1 MIATEHQPLW
11 KRIEQ
16 YQIDDP
22 VASVKFSDKLALY
35 QQWSPLF
42 TTRAIQEYKRF
53 IFLCCISP
61 TGASP
66 PPIVD
71 EVWHLHLTYT
81 QDYWKVFC
89 NQVLQQEIH
98 HFPSK
103 GGPAEKQKHNDWY
116 TETLVLYAAVFDE
129 EPPADIWIKPQ
140 PAITG
145 TDWSLSTDPPKL
157 SYHHYLWFLLFPLLI
172 PFTHGQVSPF
182 GLTGG
187 EFLVFYGLLIL
198 AGFACCIPVY
208 QDHAQ
213 RARWIL
219 DNYMPPDTTIY
230 QVARYFHGHIR
241 SVQTAIV
248 DLYAQKILEPLPKR
262 NFIFRPS
269 HYAYTYT
276 DQETNPL
283 LYTLRKKYEEGETLH
298 YATISQ
304 AYDSTMTQDDR
315 LEEAYKISIVKD
327 YWRWLPAALII
338 CTGIARVI
346 QGLVNHK
353 PVDYLVLMLVVGG
366 FFLIVIY
373 QIINPR
379 AILKKELEERYKA
392 DRLPQNFS
400 PHSVIFQFAFI
411 GMAAL
416 TTSHLFDQLRAS
428 FYTTP
433 LGNAGDATYTTSCGG
448 SGGGS
453 SCSGGGDG
461 GCGGCGGD

>member
-11 KRIEQ
+11 KRIEE

-22 VASVKFSDKLALY
+22 VASVKFSDKLTTY
-35 QQWSPLF
+35 QHWSLAF
-42 TTRAIQEYKRF
+42 TARAIQEYKRF

-66 PPIVD
+66 SPIVD

-103 GGPAEKQKHNDWY
+103 GGATEKQKHNNWY
-116 TETLVLYAAVFDE
+116 AQTLALYTTVFDE

-140 PAITG
+140 PEIAG
-145 TDWSLSTDPPKL
+145 ADLAPSTDPPKL
-157 SYHHYLWFLLFPLLI
+157 SYYRYLWLLLFPLLV

-182 GLTGG
+182 GLSGG
-187 EFLVFYGLLIL
+187 EFLVFYGMLIL
-198 AGFACCIPVY
+198 AGFACCIPIF
-208 QDHAQ
+208 QDYEQ

-219 DNYMPPDTTIY
+219 DNYMTRDTTVY
-230 QVARYFHGHIR
+230 QVARYFHGHTR
-241 SVQTAIV
+241 SIQTAIV
-248 DLYAQKILEPLPKR
+248 DLYARKILEPQPKR
-262 NFIFRPS
+262 EFIFRPS
-269 HYAYTYT
+269 NYTYTYT
-276 DQETNPL
+276 DKETNPL
-283 LYTLRKKYEEGETLH
+283 LYTLRKKYGEEEILH
-298 YATISQ
+298 YVTINQ
-304 AYDSTMTQDDR
+304 AYDAAMTQDDK
-315 LEEAYKISIVKD
+315 LEEAYKISMVKD

-338 CTGIARVI
+338 CTGIARII
-346 QGLVNHK
+346 QGLANHK
-353 PVDYLVLMLVVGG
+353 PVDYLALMLLVGG
-366 FFLIVIY
+366 FFLIIVY
-373 QIINPR
+373 QIISPR
-379 AILKKELEERYKA
+379 AILQRELEERYKA

-400 PHSVIFQFAFI
+400 LSSVIFQFAFI

-416 TTSHLFDQLRAS
+416 AASHLFDRLRAC
-428 FYTTP
+428 FYTSSF
-433 LGNAGDATYTTSCGG
+433 GNAGDSTYTTSCGG
-448 SGGGS
+448 SGCGS